1 MKLDKIL
8 EKLIWADLIFI
19 MLVPIYLDSDF
30 FFPYIFSKALAFRVL
45 VEILLL
51 LWLRYVYLKKEK
63 IKIDWLT
70 IIFAVL
76 LIFQFI
82 SSIFGENFYFS
93 FWSNIERS

>member
-30 FFPYIFSKALAFRVL
+30 FFPYIFSKALAFRIL

-51 LWLRYVYLKKEK
+51 LWFGYIYLKKEK
-63 IKIDWLT
+63 INPASLRIPTDSERCGIKIDWL
-70 IIFAVL
+70 
-76 LIFQFI
+76 
-82 SSIFGENFYFS
+82 NKYF
-93 FWSNIERS
+93 